1 MRLGVSLSGGGIR
14 GIAHAG
20 VLKALED
27 NNIKVDI
34 IGGTSSG
41 SIIAILY
48 ALGMS
53 PLHIYYLFK
62 RHAKEIIEVNGMPLL
77 RNFMFNKNVKI
88 SGLRDGNN
96 IEILLDNWAAA
107 KGIYSL
113 EDLQMPVVIPSVD
126 IMESKEYIFTSKI
139 PYGEEENKVYINK
152 ATLGKAVRAST
163 SFPGVFCPCKYEDHI
178 FLDGGTLD
186 NIPVNEV
193 RKQGADRVIAVTFD
207 SDKVD
212 KDSNVMDILM
222 KTLDI
227 MGNKIA
233 EDNLKQADFILN
245 VRTDKTGLLDIQK
258 LDSCFKYGYESVI
271 TNIDKIKE
279 ICSIQ
284 KLKEDE

>member
-77 RNFMFNKNVKI
+77 KNFMFNKNVKI
-88 SGLRDGNN
+88 SGLREGNN
-96 IEILLDNWAAA
+96 IETLLDNWAAA
-107 KGIYSL
+107 KGVYTL
-113 EDLQMPVVIPSVD
+113 EDLKMPVVVPSVD
-126 IMESKEYIFTSKI
+126 ITESKEYIFASKI
-139 PYGEEENKVYINK
+139 PNGEENNKRYIK
-152 ATLGKAVRAST
+152 QATLGKAVRAST
-163 SFPGVFCPCKYEDHI
+163 SFPGVFCPCKFEEHV
-178 FLDGGTLD
+178 FMDGGTLD
-186 NIPVNEV
+186 NIPVIEV
-193 RKQGADRVIAVTFD
+193 KKQGADKVLAVIFD

-212 KDSNVMDILM
+212 KDSDVMDIIM

-227 MGNKIA
+227 MGNKIS
-233 EDNLKQADFILN
+233 EDNLKQADYILS
-245 VRTDKTGLLDIQK
+245 VPTDKTGLLDIQK

-271 TNIDKIKE
+271 KNIEKIKE
-279 ICSIQ
+279 LCVI
-284 KLKEDE
+284 ENE